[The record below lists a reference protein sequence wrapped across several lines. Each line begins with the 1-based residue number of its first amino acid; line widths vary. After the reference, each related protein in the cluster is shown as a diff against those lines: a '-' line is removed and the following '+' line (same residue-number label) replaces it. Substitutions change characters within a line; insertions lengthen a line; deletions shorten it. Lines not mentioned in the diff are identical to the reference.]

1 MGIKVRE
8 QVKSLLA
15 EKNITMKELVQMLS
29 ARMGRDYSL
38 ANFSAKLVRGSLSYN
53 EVLIIAE
60 ILGYEIKFIDK
71 NN

>member
-1 MGIKVRE
+1 
-8 QVKSLLA
+8 
-15 EKNITMKELVQMLS
+15 MLS